1 MLDRVSTFFFEILQ
15 EPPAIKVVTGREF
28 NQLLR
33 SLDAAGKAVI
43 TADLAAGRLVIA
55 NPTLEQARGLTGASR
70 GYAHTA
76 TTLSPTQRQAV
87 RSGHI
92 KLVDI
97 HLRHPSL
104 SDAGIDRLVRR
115 LGPDRL
121 WSAIDRLTSP
131 PSI

>member
-1 MLDRVSTFFFEILQ
+1 MLDRVSTLFPQVLQ
-15 EPPAIKVVTGREF
+15 DPPANVVTGWKL
-28 NQLLR
+28 NQLLH
-33 SLDAAGKAVI
+33 SLDAGGKAMLA
-43 TADLAAGRLVIA
+43 ADLAAGRLVIA

-70 GYAHTA
+70 GYTHTA
-76 TTLSPTQRQAV
+76 ATLSPTQRQAV
-87 RSGHI
+87 RRGHI

-97 HLRHPSL
+97 HLRHRSL
-104 SDAGIDRLVRR
+104 SDAGSDRLVRR

>member
-1 MLDRVSTFFFEILQ
+1 MLDGVSTLFSQVLQ
-15 EPPAIKVVTGREF
+15 DPPANVVTGREF
-28 NQLLR
+28 NRLLH
-33 SLDAAGKAVI
+33 SLDAAGKAVVA
-43 TADLAAGRLVIA
+43 ADLAAGRLVIA
-55 NPTLEQARGLTGASR
+55 KPTLEQARGLTGASR

-104 SDAGIDRLVRR
+104 SDARIDRLVRR